1 MYTHTSRKGVETAQ
15 TLEGIEAQILQNKKD
30 LPAAIIANQNAG
42 AGAAEQGAAA
52 ISGALFSSCVL
63 V

>member
-1 MYTHTSRKGVETAQ
+1 MSTHISRKGVETAQ

-52 ISGALFSSCVL
+52 ISGAFAFVIT